1 MLVVPTGSGN
11 DFAKTLGIGSEQT
24 ALLAW
29 RQFCA
34 DEKNVRE
41 IDLGVIQSA
50 RGEEIFFY
58 CVAGLGMDT
67 DANTRANHMPASLK
81 HAGGYLLA
89 ALQALAAFKPVE
101 IKHNVRAKGNQ
112 AGSVLYCGGQCASLR
127 R

>member
-50 RGEEIFFY
+50 RGEEIFFI
-58 CVAGLGMDT
+58 VW
-67 DANTRANHMPASLK
+67 
-81 HAGGYLLA
+81 LA
-89 ALQALAAFKPVE
+89 
-101 IKHNVRAKGNQ
+101 
-112 AGSVLYCGGQCASLR
+112 
-127 R
+127 